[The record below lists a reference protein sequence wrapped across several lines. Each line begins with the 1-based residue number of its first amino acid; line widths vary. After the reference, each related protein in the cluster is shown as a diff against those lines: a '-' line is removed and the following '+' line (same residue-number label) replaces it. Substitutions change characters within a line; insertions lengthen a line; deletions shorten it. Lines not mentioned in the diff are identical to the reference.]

1 MSVVSRVRNFRGI
14 YGSWRLVHHH
24 RVEVV
29 TTAAVWV
36 GIGAS
41 FGNPSMEAVLSCGVP
56 RTLNTI
62 WDTTSKLKTIGEAAS
77 QEIYVK
83 DRKRDK
89 ESMYTGG
96 FLSHKDPLCFL
107 EGIFVFTRSR
117 QIRRELGAKYLVQ
130 AYDQPEQILAR
141 MNNYA
146 TRPSALPFLTY
157 IPKKSLWQA

>member
-89 ESMYTGG
+89 ESMSTEV
-96 FLSHKDPLCFL
+96 LLPHKEPFRFI
-107 EGIFVFTRSR
+107 EGPSVFTRSR
-117 QIRRELGAKYLVQ
+117 RTRR
-130 AYDQPEQILAR
+130 
-141 MNNYA
+141 
-146 TRPSALPFLTY
+146 
-157 IPKKSLWQA
+157 